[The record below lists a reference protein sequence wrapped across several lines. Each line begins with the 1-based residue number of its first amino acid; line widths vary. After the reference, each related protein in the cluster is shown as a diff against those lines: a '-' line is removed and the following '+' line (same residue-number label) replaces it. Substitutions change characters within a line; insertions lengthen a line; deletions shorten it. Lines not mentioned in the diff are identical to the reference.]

1 MTNKRNKRAGITE
14 KIVQRISR
22 KLEFQDFL
30 QDNEKKSKDNEG
42 ELNFFL
48 STIKN
53 DMNVKIKG
61 HKNKFKEVYK
71 MSIQLKSNVK
81 QYKTNLNK
89 SKKNEEIMILS
100 KERLQIL
107 NRSALK
113 RVHVSANAK
122 IVSDKKANSRLLK
135 IQKVTTNIQDLKFD
149 YIESKFESQNLK
161 TELDKVERS

>member
-1 MTNKRNKRAGITE
+1 
-14 KIVQRISR
+14 
-22 KLEFQDFL
+22 
-30 QDNEKKSKDNEG
+30 
-42 ELNFFL
+42 
-48 STIKN
+48 
-53 DMNVKIKG
+53 MNVKIKG